1 MVYTETDREAFV
13 LEAPLEDAS
22 ADPVPDLSPFEALKD
37 LIKSVYDEEAGAGL
51 YNTAPFPD
59 EPESDDLESD
69 PEVSEE
75 APDDLMEVYALSGTA
90 YPGTISTIYL
100 DYFSG
105 IVDKLGFNE
114 HYVAYRESQYVY
126 VMAWDEGLEYN
137 GVQFKGS
144 ALDYCRINTYTGSGS
159 QPTVSYGKDT
169 VNLSAGTAFVY
180 SDLGNFAALTEGG
193 TRVEFWAVLFAIG
206 FTVVYNVCH
215 DIFDYIM
222 EHVYRR

>member
-59 EPESDDLESD
+59 
-69 PEVSEE
+69 
-75 APDDLMEVYALSGTA
+75 DLMEVYALSGTA

-126 VMAWDEGLEYN
+126 VMAWGEGLEYN

>member
-1 MVYTETDREAFV
+1 MVYTETDREAPV

-22 ADPVPDLSPFEALKD
+22 SDSVPALSPFDSLKN
-37 LIKSVYDEEAGAGL
+37 LIKSLYDEETGEGL
-51 YNTAPFPD
+51 YNTAPLP
-59 EPESDDLESD
+59 DDLET
-69 PEVSEE
+69 
-75 APDDLMEVYALSGTA
+75 ADDLIAAYALTGTA
-90 YPGTISTIYL
+90 YPGTISSTYL

-105 IVDKLGFNE
+105 IADKLGFND

-126 VMAWDEGLEYN
+126 VMAWGDGLAYN

-144 ALDYCRINTYTGSGS
+144 ALDYCRINTYTGSGN
-159 QPTVSYGKDT
+159 QPAVTYGKDT
-169 VNLSAGTAFVY
+169 VNVSPGTAFVY
-180 SDLGNFAALTEGG
+180 SDLGSFAALTEGG